1 MRFAIIENGKVVN
14 LAVSDKALAAN
25 WQPCDESVKIGDAW
39 TGKDFSRVSEPVK
52 VPTVVSMRQ
61 ARLALLNVGKLALV
75 DAAIQNMTSP
85 QREKAQ
91 IYWEYSIQVGRY
103 SPMTLAIGTA
113 VGLTS
118 AEIDSLFIEAALL

>member
-1 MRFAIIENGKVVN
+1 MRFAIIENGKVIN
-14 LAVSDKALAAN
+14 LAVSDKALASN
-25 WQPCDESVKIGDAW
+25 WQPCDESVKIGDTW
-39 TGKDFSRVSEPVK
+39 TGTAFDSVQAVK
-52 VPTVVSMRQ
+52 VPTIVSMRQ
-61 ARLALLNVGKLALV
+61 ARLALLNAGKLALV

-103 SPMTLAIGTA
+103 SPMTIAIGTA

>member
-1 MRFAIIENGKVVN
+1 MRFAIIENGKVTN
-14 LAVSDKALAAN
+14 IAVSDKALAAN
-25 WQPCDESVKIGDAW
+25 WQPCDESVKIGDTW
-39 TGKDFSRVSEPVK
+39 TGTAFDSVQAVK

-61 ARLALLNVGKLALV
+61 ARLALLNAGKLALV

-91 IYWEYSIQVGRY
+91 IYWEYSVQVGRY

-118 AEIDSLFIEAALL
+118 AEMDSLFIEAALL